1 MPEGWYSATQQFSPP
16 WIHYVP
22 VVTEPTFAICEF
34 GDDSTLEFAQF
45 PQNSMLVRGSI
56 SAVSENETFY
66 AIINTKGKMGD
77 SCDAADTG
85 PEFNPLFETDK
96 YGNPNKFQ
104 DPSRGRI
111 PNIPPSEMIPG
122 SSPAEFA
129 STLLVSKVLQNLE
142 GTDSLIGRSITL
154 FDAHDDRV
162 ACCVIGRDMDP
173 RHMEPEMPEQ
183 FASTLDGSD
192 TVMQNLE
199 GTDSLIG
206 RSITLFDASDD
217 TIVACC
223 VIGRD
228 MAPMVEEPEMPEP
241 MPMPMPMPVH
251 DEPDMSE
258 HEPHGYNPHHGGHH
272 YNRPQYEPRH
282 FRPEFN
288 H

>member
-1 MPEGWYSATQQFSPP
+1 MPAHGQYGPPQHGHGQHGPPPMHEAPSHNPWSMSANHHNQYVAPAPVKPEGWYSPTQQYTAPA
-16 WIHYVP
+16 IHYASAA
-22 VVTEPTFAICEF
+22 TEPTFAVCEF
-34 GDDSTLEFAQF
+34 GDDSSLELAQL
-45 PQNSMLVRGSI
+45 PHHPIYVRGSI
-56 SAVSENETFY
+56 SADAAGETFY
-66 AIINTKGKMGD
+66 ARINTKGKMGD

-85 PEFNPLFETDK
+85 AEFNPLFETDK
-96 YGNPNKFQ
+96 YGNPNPYQ
-104 DPSRGRI
+104 DSSRGRI
-111 PNIPPSEMIPG
+111 PDIS
-122 SSPAEFA
+122 A
-129 STLLVSKVLQNLE
+129 SVSILE
-142 GTDSLIGRSITL
+142 S
-154 FDAHDDRV
+154 
-162 ACCVIGRDMDP
+162 
-173 RHMEPEMPEQ
+173 MPEQ

-241 MPMPMPMPVH
+241 MPMPMPMH
-251 DEPDMSE
+251 DEPDMPE

-272 YNRPQYEPRH
+272 YDQPQYEPRH